1 MSRASD
7 TTKGAAESYAG
18 VVRQRPSGGV
28 PRKRLRPLAT
38 FGGRMHPSD
47 WSRLLT
53 ERQREVLTIVVENKV
68 YRNRDSKIPELAAQ
82 MGIAPAA
89 VAKHLLEI
97 EKTALLNVVV
107 SPSEQGKRV
116 YERLELEPR
125 PEQKQTAEVLDR
137 NTVTILRFLHVRP
150 DASVTEVAEELGF
163 SEYTTVNSLR
173 VLMAVQLITQQ
184 RGPALR
190 RAVAIWRYA
199 SSEGWAALRGDPL
212 HGHQDPQAVDWRV
225 FGETELLGNFGHARI
240 RVEVQEA
247 KDRDGVPVQ
256 GLRGL
261 LLLRPRL
268 ELEPLV
274 DALALFGR

>member
-1 MSRASD
+1 
-7 TTKGAAESYAG
+7 
-18 VVRQRPSGGV
+18 
-28 PRKRLRPLAT
+28 
-38 FGGRMHPSD
+38 MHSSD

-53 ERQREVLTIVVENKV
+53 ERQREVLSIVVENKV

-125 PEQKQTAEVLDR
+125 PEQKQTAEALDR
-137 NTVTILRFLHVRP
+137 NTVTILRFLHAHP
-150 DASVTEVAEELGF
+150 DASTTEVVEELGF

-173 VLMAVQLITQQ
+173 VLMAVQLITKQ

-190 RAVAIWRYA
+190 RGVPPYVYRPTAH
-199 SSEGWAALRGDPL
+199 GGDPAGRVPA
-212 HGHQDPQAVDWRV
+212 HGTGASPKNPEPLPFREGTGGCRGRRGPPGDWRP
-225 FGETELLGNFGHARI
+225 A
-240 RVEVQEA
+240 
-247 KDRDGVPVQ
+247 P
-256 GLRGL
+256 
-261 LLLRPRL
+261 PR
-268 ELEPLV
+268 
-274 DALALFGR
+274 

>member
-1 MSRASD
+1 MRRASD
-7 TTKGAAESYAG
+7 TTRGAAESYAG

-38 FGGRMHPSD
+38 FGGRMHSSD

-125 PEQKQTAEVLDR
+125 QKQTAEVLDR

-173 VLMAVQLITQQ
+173 VLMAVQLITKQ
-184 RGPALR
+184 RGPAVR
-190 RAVAIWRYA
+190 R
-199 SSEGWAALRGDPL
+199 
-212 HGHQDPQAVDWRV
+212 
-225 FGETELLGNFGHARI
+225 
-240 RVEVQEA
+240 
-247 KDRDGVPVQ
+247 GVPPYVY
-256 GLRGL
+256 
-261 LLLRPRL
+261 RPTAHG
-268 ELEPLV
+268 E
-274 DALALFGR
+274 DLAVRFPAEATA